1 MTVTTQYEKNKKK
14 EDSFEDEMLKFDW
27 QSNSMSCHHI
37 NKH

>member
-1 MTVTTQYEKNKKK
+1 MTVTTQYEKKK
-14 EDSFEDEMLKFDW
+14 EDTFEDEMLKFDW